1 MSPRKRK
8 NQPDALDWR
17 ILQVIAEW
25 QEHKGYPP
33 TVREIQQA
41 VQASSTSVVDYHLR
55 WLESHGYLQRNAE
68 NDGKRKAR
76 NIRLTP
82 QGVAA
87 VRSLRARDVD
97 ALPEDDLQALGQWA
111 KERRQQRLD
120 EVLRMAKAEAAKA
133 RQSLNRLLSVPLAGR
148 IVASQPIP
156 TFPEGYT
163 AEENIE
169 VPESLLPSTTKN
181 LYALEVKGDSMIDA
195 LIGDGDI
202 VILEETQEAA
212 NGDLVAV
219 WLKDSNAST
228 LKQFYAEYQNGQI
241 KKVLL
246 KPKHPTMKAIEID
259 DPSQIEIKGK
269 VVLVIRKPGQSAH
282 KPKAD

>member
-8 NQPDALDWR
+8 KQPDALDWL
-17 ILQVIAEW
+17 ILQVIAKW
-25 QEHKGYPP
+25 LKHKGYPP
-33 TVREIQQA
+33 TVREIQQEA
-41 VQASSTSVVDYHLR
+41 NASSTSVVDYHLR
-55 WLESHGYLQRNAE
+55 WLENHGYLERNTDG
-68 NDGKRKAR
+68 DGKRKAR
-76 NIRLTP
+76 NIRLT
-82 QGVAA
+82 QKGIAA
-87 VRSLRARDVD
+87 LRSHDVLDVD
-97 ALPEDDLQALGQWA
+97 ATPDDELQALGQLA
-111 KERRQQRLD
+111 RVRRSQRLE
-120 EVLRMAKAEAAKA
+120 EVLRVAREEAVKA
-133 RQSLNRLLSVPLAGR
+133 RQSFNRLVSIPVAGR

-163 AEENIE
+163 AEENID
-169 VPESLLPSTTKN
+169 VPESLLPATTKP
-181 LYALEVKGDSMIDA
+181 LYALEVQGDSMIDA

-259 DPSQIEIKGK
+259 DPSQVEIKGK
-269 VVLVIRKPGQSAH
+269 VVLVIRKPGQGAH
-282 KPKAD
+282 KPKTD